1 MADQKKQSY
10 GFDSIFRNF
19 LKQYNFATKQD
30 IDKLIQRI
38 DRLEKNI
45 ISDRMDRKVAGANE
59 NAQKNM
65 PASDLVIDVIAGIGT
80 GANFAEIQKK
90 TQFEDKK
97 LRNIIYR
104 LTKQGKIVR
113 KKRGVYL
120 PA

>member
-10 GFDSIFRNF
+10 SFDSIFRNF

-45 ISDRMDRKVAGANE
+45 INAGMDRKSAGTNE
-59 NAQKNM
+59 NTPGNR
-65 PASDLVIDVIAGIGT
+65 PASDRVIDVIAGIDT

-120 PA
+120 TA